1 MAEIVRN
8 PEFWVLVAAV
18 VFVAA
23 VWKRARQS
31 MIGSLDARAARIG
44 AELEAARN
52 LREEAERTLAEYQAK
67 HREAAAEV
75 EAIIAHAKAE
85 AERIAAQSMRDLEEA
100 LRHREVLAQQRI
112 GQEEAKAVAE
122 IRTIAVD
129 AAIAAAR
136 QVIAASLDEKRGAA
150 LIDDAIAAL
159 PRQLH

>member
-1 MAEIVRN
+1 MSEILRN

-31 MIGSLDARAARIG
+31 VIGSLDARATRIS
-44 AELEAARN
+44 AELEAALN
-52 LREEAERTLAEYQAK
+52 LREEAERTLAEYQEK
-67 HREAAAEV
+67 QREAAAEA

-100 LRHREVLAQQRI
+100 LRHREVLAQERI
-112 GQEEAKAVAE
+112 AQEQAKAIAE

-129 AAIAAAR
+129 VAMSAAR
-136 QVIAASLDEKRGAA
+136 QVIAASLDDRRGAA
-150 LIDDAIAAL
+150 LIDDAIAVL